1 MNFYEIMLTFS
12 YVMLCTGIISM
23 GVHLTNKA
31 EKREAEQRLNKSIEV
46 VLANLENPYDR

>member
-23 GVHLTNKA
+23 GVHLTNKM
-31 EKREAEQRLNKSIEV
+31 EKREAEQRLKSMEV
-46 VLANLENPYDR
+46 IMTNLENTVER